1 MNQTGLKTISMIFI
15 LIFAL
20 SSSAAAQKGK
30 FSGGENHD
38 MPSWFK
44 QSFLE
49 LQEDVNEAKDSGKHV
64 MLFMTL
70 EFCPY
75 CTKMLKDNF
84 IEGAKNQAYIAEN
97 FDVIGI
103 NIKGSKEIAVNENLT
118 LTEKE
123 YAAHLKVHY
132 TPTII
137 FLDHNNEIVVR
148 INGYRSKENFKL
160 ILDFVKNKE
169 YKNMSL
175 TEYLE
180 KVKNKTLYRLKDN
193 KLFSKVTD
201 LSKINGPLA
210 VIFEDGSCT
219 QCDYLHNTTL
229 KNKDVIEELSKF
241 TVVRY
246 DAESEEKIITP
257 KGEITTPKQWAK
269 DMVLDYRPGIV
280 LFNKKDEIARID
292 ALLYGFHFKE
302 MFRYVS
308 GEHYVQ
314 YPTFLDYLG
323 PRQNEL
329 LNKGVNIDI
338 SDKY

>member
-1 MNQTGLKTISMIFI
+1 MNQKGLKLIGVFLTLI
-15 LIFAL
+15 LMLTNAN
-20 SSSAAAQKGK
+20 AQKGK
-30 FSGGENHD
+30 FSGGEDHD

-49 LQEDVNEAKDSGKHV
+49 LQEDVNEAKESDKHV

-70 EFCPY
+70 KFCPY

-84 IEGAKNQAYIAEN
+84 VEGAKNQPYIKEN

-103 NIKGSKEIAVNENLT
+103 DIKGSKEIAVNEDLT

-123 YAAHLKVHY
+123 YADHLKVQY

-137 FLDHNNEIVVR
+137 FLDQDNNVVVR
-148 INGYRSKENFKL
+148 LNGYRSKENFKL

-169 YKNMSL
+169 YKNMTL
-175 TEYLE
+175 TQYLE
-180 KVKNKTLYRLKDN
+180 KVKTKTLYTLKDN
-193 KLFSKVTD
+193 KLFTKVSD
-201 LSKINGPLA
+201 LSKIEGPLA

-241 TVVRY
+241 TVVRF
-246 DAESEEKIITP
+246 DAASKEKIITP
-257 KGEITTPKQWAK
+257 KGKMTTPEQWAK
-269 DMVLDYRPGIV
+269 DMTLDYRPGIV
-280 LFNKKDEIARID
+280 LFNKKEEIARID

-308 GEHYVQ
+308 GEHYVY

-329 LNKGVNIDI
+329 LNSGVNIDI

>member
-1 MNQTGLKTISMIFI
+1 MNQKGLKLIGVFLTLI
-15 LIFAL
+15 LVLTNAN
-20 SSSAAAQKGK
+20 AQKGK
-30 FSGGENHD
+30 FSGGEDHD

-49 LQEDVNEAKDSGKHV
+49 LQEDVNEAKESDKHV

-70 EFCPY
+70 KFCPY

-84 IEGAKNQAYIAEN
+84 IEGAKNQPYIKEN

-103 NIKGSKEIAVNENLT
+103 DIKGSKEIAVNEDLT

-123 YAAHLKVHY
+123 YADHLKVQY

-137 FLDHNNEIVVR
+137 FLDQDNNVVVR
-148 INGYRSKENFKL
+148 LNGYRSKENFKL

-169 YKNMSL
+169 YKNMTL
-175 TEYLE
+175 TQYLE
-180 KVKNKTLYRLKDN
+180 KVKTKTLYTLKDN
-193 KLFSKVTD
+193 KLFTKVSD
-201 LSKINGPLA
+201 LSKINTPLA

-241 TVVRY
+241 TVVRF
-246 DAESEEKIITP
+246 DATSKEKIITP
-257 KGEITTPKQWAK
+257 KGKMTTPEQWAK
-269 DMVLDYRPGIV
+269 DMTLDYRPGIV
-280 LFNKKDEIARID
+280 LFNKKEEIARID

-308 GEHYVQ
+308 GEHYVY

-329 LNKGVNIDI
+329 LNSGINIDI